1 MGVGPACRRFV
12 RYYRNPVFGAFFH
25 AVREIG
31 SNEMREPAATVGA
44 GEDGRYYRV
53 VVGGRVGLSQ
63 LVVGGL
69 AIALVSQVAGLA
81 SPQETADKK
90 AYQFGPTA

>member
-1 MGVGPACRRFV
+1 M
-12 RYYRNPVFGAFFH
+12 
-25 AVREIG
+25 
-31 SNEMREPAATVGA
+31 
-44 GEDGRYYRV
+44 
-53 VVGGRVGLSQ
+53 SQ